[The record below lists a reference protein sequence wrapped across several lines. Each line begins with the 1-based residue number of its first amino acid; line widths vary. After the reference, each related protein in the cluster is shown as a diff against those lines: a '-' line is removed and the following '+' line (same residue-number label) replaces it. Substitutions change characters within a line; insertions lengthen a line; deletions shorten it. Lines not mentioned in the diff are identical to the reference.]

1 MMRTVPPP
9 PAYVTPIQSLI
20 PGVPPPGGRQ
30 PLSIAQNS
38 PPYYQHLQSQPL
50 PVAPMQ
56 QQQQVAQPTFISS
69 YGGQIQPASY
79 GPQPPQVYAQP
90 QVAPTVS
97 QQSYVP
103 GNLSNFDFFYKIF

>member
-9 PAYVTPIQSLI
+9 PAYVTPILI

-56 QQQQVAQPTFISS
+56 QQQQVAQPTYISS
-69 YGGQIQPASY
+69 YGGQNQPASY
-79 GPQPPQVYAQP
+79 GPQPPQMYAQP
-90 QVAPTVS
+90 QVPVAPTVS

-103 GNLSNFDFFYKIF
+103 GN